1 MFQTEDQFLIL
12 PINDPEIIYRV
23 ERALIQNGFRVMQTF
38 QLRGSSDPEFKRD
51 PDNAS
56 MLVFQITILLV
67 FGRMPDPITLVIQID
82 RNLTKLSVVKTFNTT
97 SFRYLENKII
107 KTLISTTCG
116 IIQTDDSQ
124 LSGD

>member
-12 PINDPEIIYRV
+12 PINDPEIICRV

-38 QLRGSSDPEFKRD
+38 QLRASSSPEFKRD

-56 MLVFQITILLV
+56 ILALQITILLV
-67 FGRMPDPITLVIQID
+67 FGRMPDPITLVIQV
-82 RNLTKLSVVKTFNTT
+82 NQNMTKLSLVKTFNTT

-107 KTLISTTCG
+107 KTLISPTCG
-116 IIQTDDSQ
+116 IIQIDDSN